1 MLACFTN
8 SLSILRINVWEIVK
22 SQEFFTR
29 FLPTPHMALQEE
41 TVLGH
46 FSCCRHHITIFSF
59 NMIWSHCKRLT
70 LRNKNGN
77 YINPKKTY
85 KYFINRSTKITCLEK
100 LYSWFAFTKVHFMV
114 TNNIELHHL
123 ISDASQELNSTEIGS
138 LAHCVNTNLFAHLH

>member
-1 MLACFTN
+1 MVWFPVATEVQVELKCLHALPIHYPSWELTCGKLL
-8 SLSILRINVWEIVK
+8 SLKNF
-22 SQEFFTR
+22 SQR

-41 TVLGH
+41 IVLGH
-46 FSCCRHHITIFSF
+46 FSCCRYHITIFSF

-114 TNNIELHHL
+114 TNNI
-123 ISDASQELNSTEIGS
+123 
-138 LAHCVNTNLFAHLH
+138 